1 MIEQLQ
7 ELVLRFRYI
16 YYDDFKRAENMPEEH
31 RIILEAIES
40 GDANAARE
48 AADIHINRLK
58 ELVISENVQPKHIE

>member
-1 MIEQLQ
+1 
-7 ELVLRFRYI
+7 
-16 YYDDFKRAENMPEEH
+16 MPEEH